1 MQIRID
7 DLEGGDVLL
16 LLEEH
21 LADMYAVSPPESVHA
36 LDVVALKDPA
46 ITFFSAWQGEQ
57 LQGCVAIKE
66 LDHKHAEIKS
76 MRTTASARNKGVA
89 SGLLQHTLDVC
100 NQRGYERV
108 SLETGS
114 MDYFLP
120 ARRLYEKFGF
130 SYCDPFA
137 NYQPD
142 PLSAFM
148 TLELSR

>member
-7 DLEGGDVLL
+7 DLEGGEVLL

-66 LDHKHAEIKS
+66 LDSKHAELKS
-76 MRTTASARNKGVA
+76 MRTTSSARNKGVA
-89 SGLLQHTLDVC
+89 SGLLQHALDVC
-100 NQRGYERV
+100 NQRGYEKI

-114 MDYFLP
+114 VDYFLP

-130 SYCDPFA
+130 SYCDPFGS
-137 NYQPD
+137 YQQD
-142 PLSAFM
+142 PFSAFM